1 MEYYSVLKGKFQ
13 HVTGCINLED
23 TVAGNKPDTKD
34 RHRMF
39 SFMLRGL
46 ERDTCGPRELRFR
59 DRK

>member
-1 MEYYSVLKGKFQ
+1 MLKGKFQ

-34 RHRMF
+34 RHRMV